1 MRMLRKQKVML
12 FGGVGLLVLALAGT
26 FGVLRVWAAGG
37 ITPDIT
43 VNIDFPNVDEGDD
56 FHVTLY
62 TPDAQV
68 PPIFPFAV
76 LSSVQAASA
85 SYEGYEHEQTITAV
99 KTVLGGDI
107 TIVSNAPAADTA
119 NITGELQSVD
129 AVLFPGE
136 GPDAYLAVLVLDA
149 TVLDFQPD
157 DGGLFA
163 SAVVRTIVFADE
175 VYSGARSLT
184 GIDEFASFN
193 LNVEIRD
200 LLDVDG
206 DGNLIPDANEILSGP
221 FPLVLVGQDNTTI
234 VTSLD
239 DGFTRGD
246 SCGDGAFVL
255 FQTGNGPIAVDVS
268 APCLADMQ
276 LAADPALNEYDTA
289 RLVVTISPND
299 PQSTLDLPLGVDPLD
314 EFGVALHPV
323 PVNLFI
329 RTNVLLANAALGEN
343 PPLWTPLPLL
353 PGSLEVSVEISG
365 PGMEAQL
372 TAGTVVEGYTYDV
385 TMTQDGED
393 LLAEGNVNGWNEVDV
408 NLFPLSDDR
417 SVIALGGDGGVEMYS
432 NNASAIY
439 ATNVAPVVAAGDDD
453 DDGDDDD
460 GNGGGGCFIATAAY
474 GTPMAAQI
482 GSLRAVRDGYLVNS
496 AIGAAFVDA
505 YYRVSPPVARV
516 VAQSGVMKQGVRVA
530 LAPVVAVSRWFVAAP
545 GLTMAL
551 ALVIALLGASAL
563 QRIRRPYRAR

>member
-1 MRMLRKQKVML
+1 MRMLRKKRVML
-12 FGGVGLLVLALAGT
+12 LGGVGLLALALVGT

-37 ITPDIT
+37 MTPDIT
-43 VNIDFPNVDEGDD
+43 VNILFPNVAEGDD

-85 SYEGYEHEQTITAV
+85 SYEGYEQTITAV

-136 GPDAYLAVLVLDA
+136 GPDAYLAVLDA

-163 SAVVRTIVFADE
+163 SAVVRTIVVADE
-175 VYSGARSLT
+175 FYSGARLVT

-206 DGNLIPDANEILSGP
+206 DGNLIPDANAILSGP
-221 FPLVLVGQDNTTI
+221 FPLVLVGQDNTTV

-239 DGFTRGD
+239 GLTRGG
-246 SCGDGAFVL
+246 CDGLEDFAL

-276 LAADPALNEYDTA
+276 FENPLLNVYDTA

-299 PQSTLDLPLGVDPLD
+299 PQSTLDGPLGVDPLS
-314 EFGVALHPV
+314 EFGVASHPA
-323 PVNLFI
+323 PANLFI
-329 RTNVLLANAALGEN
+329 RTNILLANAALGES

-353 PGSLEVSVEISG
+353 PGSLEVFVRLDG

-372 TAGTVVEGYTYDV
+372 TEGTEVAGYTYDV

-393 LLAEGNVNGWNEVDV
+393 LLAEGDVNGWNEVDV
-408 NLFPLSDDR
+408 NLFPLGER
-417 SVIALGGDGGVEMYS
+417 SVTALGGDGGVEMYS

-439 ATNVAPVVAAGDDD
+439 ATNVAPVITVTGDD
-453 DDGDDDD
+453 GSS
-460 GNGGGGCFIATAAY
+460 GGCFIATAAY
-474 GTPMAAQI
+474 GTPMAVEI
-482 GSLRAVRDGYLVNS
+482 DSLRAVRDGYLVNS

-516 VAQSGVMKQGVRVA
+516 VAQSGAMKQGVRVA

-563 QRIRRPYRAR
+563 RRIRRPYRAR